1 MIIISVTIIII
12 IIIISTIIIII
23 IKMLIPMVSFCM
35 ANIENLHMKK
45 VTNYEE

>member
-1 MIIISVTIIII
+1 MIIISVTIII

-35 ANIENLHMKK
+35 ANIESLHMKK
-45 VTNYEE
+45 ITN

>member
-1 MIIISVTIIII
+1 MIIICLTII

-35 ANIENLHMKK
+35 WNIENLHMKK
-45 VTNYEE
+45 ITN

>member
-1 MIIISVTIIII
+1 MIIICLTII

-45 VTNYEE
+45 ITN

>member
-1 MIIISVTIIII
+1 MIVISVTII

>member
-1 MIIISVTIIII
+1 MIIISVTII

-35 ANIENLHMKK
+35 SNIENLHMKK
-45 VTNYEE
+45 ITN

>member
-1 MIIISVTIIII
+1 MIIISVTIII

-23 IKMLIPMVSFCM
+23 IKMLIPMVSFYM

-45 VTNYEE
+45 VTN

>member
-1 MIIISVTIIII
+1 MIIICLTII

-45 VTNYEE
+45 ITNYEE

>member
-45 VTNYEE
+45 VTN

>member
-1 MIIISVTIIII
+1 MIIICLTII

-45 VTNYEE
+45 VTN

>member
-1 MIIISVTIIII
+1 MIIICLTIII

>member
-1 MIIISVTIIII
+1 MIIICLTII

-23 IKMLIPMVSFCM
+23 IKILIPMVSFCM

-45 VTNYEE
+45 ITN

>member
-1 MIIISVTIIII
+1 MIIISVTIII

-45 VTNYEE
+45 ITNYEE

>member
-23 IKMLIPMVSFCM
+23 IKMLIPMVSFYM

-45 VTNYEE
+45 VTN